1 VPIQKCFKFNNFK
14 FYNFFNSVRSYS
26 TLSGDPLTNKNI
38 DYIKVYE
45 NALDMRKDILNENKS
60 KSGIYMITNK
70 LTKDIYIGQSIDI
83 SNRFKNYFN
92 LSYIKSKDSYIINR
106 ALLKYGYSNFSV
118 TILEY
123 CEKSN
128 LLVREQYYFDKL
140 NPQYNILKIAGSSL
154 NSKHSEETKVKIS
167 KSLKGVYIKENSA
180 LFGRHHTEET
190 KNLMSNKKVRE
201 NNPLFGKTHRESSI
215 ELMRQKALNREHS
228 LNTKLK
234 MSAIRGN
241 PINIYEKLSSEGFK
255 LIGCFV
261 SARRA
266 AKFLGISG
274 STIIKY
280 RNSGEIYKDRYKFS
294 SN

>member
-14 FYNFFNSVRSYS
+14 KYNLFKLVRSYS
-26 TLSGDPLTNKNI
+26 TLSSKSLKNKNI

-45 NALDMRKDILNENKS
+45 NAFDMRKNILNENKG

-70 LTKDIYIGQSIDI
+70 ITKDIYIGQSKNI

-106 ALLKYGYSNFSV
+106 ALLKYGYSNFSL

-123 CEKSN
+123 CDKSN

-154 NSKHSEETKVKIS
+154 NSKHLEESKVKFI
-167 KSLKGVYIKENSA
+167 KNLKRVSIKENSA
-180 LFGRHHTEET
+180 LFGRHHIEET

-215 ELMRQKALNREHS
+215 ELMRQKALNREQS
-228 LNTKLK
+228 LNIKLK

-241 PINIYEKLSSEGFK
+241 PVNIYEKLSSEGFK

-266 AKFLGISG
+266 AKFLGLSG

-280 RNSGEIYKDRYKFS
+280 KNSGKIYKDRYKFS